1 METIRRLKEDDFE
14 AISAL
19 YNGRKNIEEL
29 KWLLTDP
36 EDQNHYNAFVAE
48 KDDKSIIGVIGYSL
62 SIYTQNR
69 KNIKGV
75 IPMNWKVIDHYKG
88 MAGVL
93 LFKKVLSL
101 GEFGIAISGSKTAQ
115 DLYALFKYKFEG
127 NITQFYKVLD
137 LFTMIKQYKRKSAIK
152 TYGMIAKLSPSF
164 FKNNYSSKIEQIV
177 KLSPCDS
184 KIIPIISNKQ
194 DQDTFQ
200 KKITKNY
207 IKWLMICPTVKTL
220 AYNISKDSK
229 EYGTCILY
237 IYNNGKIKFGRIV
250 HIPFLANDKQLWK
263 EVIIQCSRIL
273 KEKGC
278 ALVTGL
284 ALNNLNK
291 EGYQKSG
298 YIEIKKHAKPLF
310 IKDSN
315 NILEVF
321 NIGNWFLQYS
331 EGDKGYRNF

>member
-1 METIRRLKEDDFE
+1 METIRRLKGDDFE

-36 EDQNHYNAFVAE
+36 DDPNHYNAFVAE
-48 KDDKSIIGVIGYSL
+48 KDDKSIVGVIGYSL

-69 KNIKGV
+69 KSSKGV
-75 IPMNWKVIDHYKG
+75 IPMNWKIADDYKG

-115 DLYALFKYKFEG
+115 DLYSLFKYRFKG
-127 NITQFYKVLD
+127 NISQYYKILD
-137 LFTMIKQYKRKSAIK
+137 LFTMIKHYKRKNVIK
-152 TYGMIAKLSPSF
+152 TYGMIAKISLSF
-164 FKNNYSSKIEQIV
+164 LKNNYSSIIV
-177 KLSPCDS
+177 QNVRLSPYDS
-184 KIIPIISNKQ
+184 KSSPIISNNQ
-194 DQDTFQ
+194 NTFQ

-207 IKWLMICPTVKTL
+207 IEWLIRCPSVKAL
-220 AYNISKDSK
+220 AYNITKGSK

-237 IYNNGKIKFGRIV
+237 ICNNGKIKFGRII
-250 HIPFLANDKQLWK
+250 HLPFLADDKQLWK
-263 EVIIQCSRIL
+263 EVISQCSKIL

-278 ALVTGL
+278 ALVTGV
-284 ALNNLNK
+284 ALNDLNK
-291 EGYQKSG
+291 EGYQNSG

-315 NILEVF
+315 NILETF